1 MEPQRSQVTKSI
13 LRKKKARGTIA
24 SDFEYI
30 TKFSNQNI
38 VKPRED
44 KPGATQHNT
53 TQIAQTKPQICMSYS
68 DKRGKNAQ

>member
-30 TKFSNQNI
+30 TKFSNQNS

-53 TQIAQTKPQICMSYS
+53 NCTNEAANMHELF
-68 DKRGKNAQ
+68 